1 MVKVPSDVSTHF
13 TLRPQLPLATTS
25 VSAAQAVSTMPSGTA
40 LSSMRAANRM
50 DRIRF
55 FTEIPLFFVIS
66 AGTHTG
72 GSLQRNDTPVFVRFQ

>member
-50 DRIRF
+50 IG
-55 FTEIPLFFVIS
+55 FVFS
-66 AGTHTG
+66 QKLPF
-72 GSLQRNDTPVFVRFQ
+72 SL

>member
-25 VSAAQAVSTMPSGTA
+25 VSAAQAVSTIPSGTA

-55 FTEIPLFFVIS
+55 FTGSPLFFVTS
-66 AGTHTG
+66 ADLCTSGM
-72 GSLQRNDTPVFVRFQ
+72 LY